1 MSDNGAIA
9 FMAAIIRQAMT
20 DYRNSK
26 PWQKEHAAL
35 RIFFTESPLV
45 RGAGIDGKRLLADLD
60 RERLGK
66 VTRNAK

>member
-1 MSDNGAIA
+1 MNDNGAIA

-35 RIFFTESPLV
+35 RIFFMESPLV
-45 RGAGIDGKRLLADLD
+45 RAAGIDGKRLLADLD
-60 RERLGK
+60 RERLEGVK
-66 VTRNAK
+66 RCAR